1 MGTEEIATPGLYG
14 IRRCN
19 LRPKELWTRE
29 MFPVSFSVALVNRM
43 WDTGLDLNVVSTDGS
58 LGCGV
63 SSIDIGKVYG
73 CTKDGLPD
81 TEFSF
86 GTVYDPFAE
95 LAEGVPESELVLRR
109 TDGSPVG
116 ALTVR
121 NSVVPDAVTR
131 DLEDELMGPEIT
143 VRTPLLK
150 LCALSM
156 ADSLQNES
164 LKALDILDHG
174 IPEDLDW
181 SDWGEVGV
189 HIDRMLDNLD
199 ALERIF
205 QGRQRPLILHTLWKS
220 ERDGPFLNGDAM
232 DAFVWT
238 DHAFTRLFLDGLGGQ
253 GKPKATRPLR
263 CSVRLYLM
271 MTSMLRGGRPDLDR
285 IVASTAYGLPSEKE
299 FIANGR
305 QTNRIMACDRLTRP
319 AVDSREV
326 AFLGGLGFESMIMPE
341 RRLDTA
347 VYHAV
352 RTLRG

>member
-1 MGTEEIATPGLYG
+1 MGTGENTTPGLYG
-14 IRRCN
+14 IRRFN

-43 WDTGLDLNVVSTDGS
+43 WDMGLDLSMVSTGGS
-58 LGCGV
+58 LRCGV
-63 SSIDIGKVYG
+63 SAIDIGDVYG

-81 TEFSF
+81 IEFSF
-86 GTVYDPFAE
+86 GTVNDPFAE

-109 TDGSPVG
+109 DDGRPVA

-131 DLEDELMGPEIT
+131 DLEDVMMGPEIT

-150 LCALSM
+150 LCSLSM
-156 ADSLQNES
+156 ADSLQSES
-164 LKALDILDHG
+164 MNALDILEDG
-174 IPEDLDW
+174 MPDDLDW
-181 SDWGEVGV
+181 SDWEEVCV
-189 HIDRMLDNLD
+189 YIDRMLENLD
-199 ALERIF
+199 ALEREF
-205 QGRQRPLILHTLWKS
+205 HGRQRPLILHTLWKS

-238 DHAFTRLFLDGLGGQ
+238 DHAFTRLFLDGLAGQ
-253 GKPKATRPLR
+253 GKPKVTRPLR

-271 MTSMLRGGRPDLDR
+271 VTSMLRGGCPDLDR
-285 IVASTAYGLPSEKE
+285 IVASTASGLPSEKE
-299 FIANGR
+299 FIVNGR
-305 QTNRIMACDRLTRP
+305 QTIRLMACDRLTRP

-326 AFLGGLGFESMIMPE
+326 AFLGGLGFESLIMPE
-341 RRLDTA
+341 RRLDAA

-352 RTLRG
+352 RRLRG

>member
-1 MGTEEIATPGLYG
+1 MLLASLSSGEPTFRRPIGMGTGENTTPGLYG
-14 IRRCN
+14 IRRFN

-43 WDTGLDLNVVSTDGS
+43 WDMGLDLSMVSTGGS
-58 LGCGV
+58 LRCGV
-63 SSIDIGKVYG
+63 SAIDIGDVYG
-73 CTKDGLPD
+73 CTKDELPD
-81 TEFSF
+81 IEFSF
-86 GTVYDPFAE
+86 GTVNDPFAE

-109 TDGSPVG
+109 DDGRPVV

-131 DLEDELMGPEIT
+131 DLEDVMMGPEIT

-150 LCALSM
+150 LCSLSM
-156 ADSLQNES
+156 ADSLQSES
-164 LKALDILDHG
+164 MKALDILEDG
-174 IPEDLDW
+174 MPNDLDW
-181 SDWGEVGV
+181 SDWEEVCV
-189 HIDRMLDNLD
+189 YIDGMLENLD
-199 ALERIF
+199 ALEREF
-205 QGRQRPLILHTLWKS
+205 HGRQRPLILHTLWKS
-220 ERDGPFLNGDAM
+220 ERDGPFL
-232 DAFVWT
+232 
-238 DHAFTRLFLDGLGGQ
+238 
-253 GKPKATRPLR
+253 RPLR

-271 MTSMLRGGRPDLDR
+271 VTSMLRGGRPDLDR
-285 IVASTAYGLPSEKE
+285 IVSSTAYGLPSEKE

-305 QTNRIMACDRLTRP
+305 QTNRLMACDRLTRP